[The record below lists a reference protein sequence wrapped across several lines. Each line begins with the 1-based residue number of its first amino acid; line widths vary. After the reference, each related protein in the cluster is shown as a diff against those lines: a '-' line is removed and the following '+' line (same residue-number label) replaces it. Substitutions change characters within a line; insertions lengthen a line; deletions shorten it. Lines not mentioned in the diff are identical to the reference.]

1 MINFY
6 VPGFSKPKSAD
17 NRRGDAQIISD
28 GANHL
33 VIDGYCDDGTDLLIS
48 YLKAAKM
55 TTVYGLISH
64 WHYDHYH
71 GIEEIIKSSAFK
83 METLY
88 CPDPASLNG
97 GLNGTRYSGE
107 VKSEINAGNRIVKEA
122 KSKGIRVVYLKTGDV
137 VQIGEIRFKVWRQQ
151 PTTLRSDD
159 TEAWSF
165 INDGSICCYFPDLYY
180 LTTGDGPDNIRDAAA
195 YFNAPIKWFKIPHHG
210 NNCNQSNTAGLV
222 KAGAVFCWYNGLE
235 PGGVGTTGFTAYG
248 AKRCKEAGLTVWDA
262 IGSISGIA
270 AGNTLTLRQGSKTFT
285 IAVPYSA
292 TVPEGWIKNNKGRW
306 YRYPN
311 ATWAVGWK
319 KLTKDG
325 KTGWYYF
332 DSDGYMVTGWA
343 KVNGYWYYLDPKT
356 GAMRTGWLDYKG
368 RKCYLEPDPAKN
380 EGHAYCNEIATIDG
394 KTYRFD
400 KDCYA
405 TEIDGDTNKEEEI
418 ETNTQTNKT
427 PKLRDMKELKLI
439 DVSEHNGTIN
449 WEKAAKEIDGAIIRC
464 GYGQNKTSQDDK
476 QFRRNV
482 SECTRLGIP
491 FGIYLYSY
499 ATSGSAGGGEADHAL
514 RCAKGLEL
522 SYPIY
527 FDSEDASTK
536 AAAYNAAITFGN
548 KIEAAGYW
556 CGLYSGE
563 YFYNANLR
571 GISRFTKWIAKYGS
585 NDGKP
590 HSKPNVSD
598 VAIWQYTS
606 RGKVSGI
613 SGYVD
618 MNICYKDLVKSVTGK
633 DYIQAARD
641 VWAGKYGSGDKRVAA
656 LKKAGFDPRIVQHY
670 VNRMA

>member
-1 MINFY
+1 MIKFY
-6 VPGFSKPKSAD
+6 VPGFPRPNSAD
-17 NRRGDAQIISD
+17 DRRGDAQVISD
-28 GANHL
+28 GKNHL
-33 VIDGYCDDGTDLLIS
+33 VIDGYCDDGTDKLIS
-48 YLKAAKM
+48 YLKASKM

-107 VKSEINAGNRIVKEA
+107 VKSEINAGNRIVNRA
-122 KSKGIRVVYLKTGDV
+122 KAKGIRVVYLKTGDV

-151 PTTLRSDD
+151 PTTLRSSD
-159 TEAWSF
+159 TEAWNF

-180 LTTGDGPDNIRDAAA
+180 LTTGDGPDNVRDAAA
-195 YFNAPIKWFKIPHHG
+195 YFKAPIKWFKIPHHG
-210 NNCNQSNTAGLV
+210 NNCNQTNTAGLV

-235 PGGVGTTGFTAYG
+235 PGGVGTTGFTSTG

-262 IGSISGIA
+262 IGSISGIVA
-270 AGNTLTLRQGSKTFT
+270 AGKVTLTQGSKTYK
-285 IAVPYSA
+285 IDVPYSVP
-292 TVPEGWIKNNKGRW
+292 VPEGFLKGSKGIWYQYADGTWPTGWAWIKN
-306 YRYPN
+306 
-311 ATWAVGWK
+311 A
-319 KLTKDG
+319 
-325 KTGWYYF
+325 WYYF
-332 DSDGYMVTGWA
+332 DADGWMQTGWI
-343 KVNGYWYYLDPKT
+343 KDNGSWYFLDDND
-356 GAMRTGWLDYKG
+356 GHMHTGWLNRKG
-368 RKCYLEPDPAKN
+368 LFYLEPVSGKN
-380 EGHAYCNEIATIDG
+380 QGHAYCNETATIGG
-394 KTYRFD
+394 KTYSFD
-400 KDCYA
+400 ALCYA
-405 TEIDGDTNKEEEI
+405 KEIGAGTTKEEI
-418 ETNTQTNKT
+418 KTNTQTSNT
-427 PKLRDMKELKLI
+427 PKLRDMSELKII

-449 WEKAAKEIDGAIIRC
+449 WEKAAKEIDGAIIRL

-482 SECTRLGIP
+482 AECTRLGIP
-491 FGIYLYSY
+491 FGLYLYSY
-499 ATSGSAGGGEADHAL
+499 AKSAAAGGGEADHAL
-514 RCAKGLEL
+514 RCAKGLGL

-536 AAAYNAAITFGN
+536 AAAYNAAIAFGN

-571 GISRFTKWIAKYGS
+571 GLSRFTKWIAKYGS
-585 NDGKP
+585 NDGKA
-590 HSKPNVSD
+590 HSKPNVSAVD
-598 VAIWQYTS
+598 IWQYTS

-613 SGYVD
+613 SGNVD
-618 MNICYKDLVKSVTGK
+618 MNICYKDLVKAVTGK

-641 VWAGKYGSGDKRVAA
+641 VWAGKYGTGDARVAA